1 MNPSRLE
8 HYRYRRGRILESAS
22 NPFLLTQKFYGTAI
36 DLAKLQRGMVWQSE
50 ASVPEGNV
58 EPVGTRPLGVELLRQ
73 QEVAVAVPAPQQ
85 GPQVVISEKH
95 HTQSSF

>member
-1 MNPSRLE
+1 
-8 HYRYRRGRILESAS
+8 
-22 NPFLLTQKFYGTAI
+22 
-36 DLAKLQRGMVWQSE
+36 MVWQSE
-50 ASVPEGNV
+50 ASVPECNV

-95 HTQSSF
+95 HTQSRLDHEVFFNLEVGRLP

>member
-1 MNPSRLE
+1 MDP
-8 HYRYRRGRILESAS
+8 
-22 NPFLLTQKFYGTAI
+22 
-36 DLAKLQRGMVWQSE
+36 LQVWQSSKRGMVWQSE

-58 EPVGTRPLGVELLRQ
+58 ESVGARPLGVELLRQ

-95 HTQSSF
+95 HTTVQVRPRGVF